1 MDARITEKCITFVLP
16 ELKDEQRRVHFEQL
30 RQELNSLPEID
41 YELVNKAKLEYF
53 ESHDFRMFVYEQD
66 ERKTGLSLAELYKV
80 YTEGSMQL
88 SLF

>member
-1 MDARITEKCITFVLP
+1 M
-16 ELKDEQRRVHFEQL
+16 
-30 RQELNSLPEID
+30 
-41 YELVNKAKLEYF
+41 EYF